1 MDWKTLKNTMI
12 PYIAKMDPYLDKAK
26 EYGKRAAELAEEQ
39 VQMTPLFVRD
49 QAEYDALLGEK
60 RLVIIAYNETQS
72 VAPDIRLLSSLWL
85 TRAFMDTARLR
96 FISLTESADLAHN
109 LGLTSPL
116 DMRVR
121 YE

>member
-1 MDWKTLKNTMI
+1 MDWKKLTDTMI

-26 EYGKRAAELAEEQ
+26 EYGKKATVFAEEQ
-39 VQMTPLFVRD
+39 IQSTPLFIRS
-49 QAEYDALLGEK
+49 QAEYDAILAEK
-60 RLVIIAYNETQS
+60 RVIVIAYDEADPIAQ
-72 VAPDIRLLSSLWL
+72 DIRILSPIWL

-96 FISLTESADLAHN
+96 YISTTESSDLIHN
-109 LGLTSPL
+109 IGLNSPL